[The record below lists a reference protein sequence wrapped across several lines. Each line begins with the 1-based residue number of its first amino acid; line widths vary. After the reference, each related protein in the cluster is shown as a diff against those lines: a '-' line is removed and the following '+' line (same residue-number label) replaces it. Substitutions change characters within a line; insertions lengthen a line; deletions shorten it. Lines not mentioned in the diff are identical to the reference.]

1 MVHLTGVDIIGTA
14 ADSSL
19 SNVFTISGIG
29 FKKACVKKE
38 TFLNVAGQRRAKN
51 KYALFPSSTKINK
64 NVKLTK
70 IPGICDQKLLTMFL
84 LLGLK

>member
-38 TFLNVAGQRRAKN
+38 TFLNVAGQRRAKKNNDKDRN
-51 KYALFPSSTKINK
+51 KQLVIVIFSRK
-64 NVKLTK
+64 VV
-70 IPGICDQKLLTMFL
+70 
-84 LLGLK
+84 